1 MGNDGRNDWRKGPR
15 LMLHYIALLVLAYLV
30 VLVMIPQHV
39 LAVTFIAF
47 AWLSSLD
54 IWGIVPWTP

>member
-1 MGNDGRNDWRKGPR
+1 
-15 LMLHYIALLVLAYLV
+15 MLHYIALAALAYLV

-39 LAVTFIAF
+39 LGLTFIAF

-54 IWGIVPWTP
+54 IWHTVPWTP

>member
-1 MGNDGRNDWRKGPR
+1 MI
-15 LMLHYIALLVLAYLV
+15 HYIALLVLAYLV

-39 LAVTFIAF
+39 LAVTFITF

-54 IWGIVPWTP
+54 IWHTVPWTP

>member
-1 MGNDGRNDWRKGPR
+1 
-15 LMLHYIALLVLAYLV
+15 MLHYIALLVLAYLV
-30 VLVMIPQHV
+30 ILVMIPQHV